1 MWELV
6 LLERRDDVDGGG
18 FGDGGAVKCEAGERV
33 GGLAGDGRGHV
44 AAEAVEGLDF
54 VAWVPLTRLISQQG

>member
-18 FGDGGAVKCEAGERV
+18 FGDGGAVECEAGERV
-33 GGLAGDGRGHV
+33 GGLAGDGRGHA

-54 VAWVPLTRLISQQG
+54 VV